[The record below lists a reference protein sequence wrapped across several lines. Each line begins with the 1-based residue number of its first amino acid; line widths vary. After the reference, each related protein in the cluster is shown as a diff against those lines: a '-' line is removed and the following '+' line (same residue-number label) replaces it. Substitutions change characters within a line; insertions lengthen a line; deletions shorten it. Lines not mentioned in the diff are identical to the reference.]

1 MKNKHRIK
9 QGLSLLLAGGIA
21 LTNLGAALPAF
32 AEDAAATPETASA
45 ATPETAEANVP
56 TPNLSQ
62 ITENLYD
69 DLPDAP
75 TGSYLGSMGLPV
87 ATGETKIGISA
98 WVSDLYDGVDAHMDA
113 DALNADENTV
123 TIGKTPGTDYAIV
136 PLLAQVEYPA
146 DGAVSEI
153 ILPDGVELLSYL
165 STDYEPIPA
174 DEQEQAEILHQTYS
188 EQSAAATGLYVKA
201 SADFT
206 AQLVYTDSDG
216 SSQSKAIQVQISE
229 DVTPTQMY
237 ADTGDDGI
245 AAYAA
250 GPTPPYT
257 TGKITSIAK
266 EGGTW
271 LIWFN
276 GQEAYCCS
284 HGLNGQPK
292 GCPTYSYL
300 LESFNTQF
308 IGGLSFGYSYNN
320 QRRNLNGNATNIR
333 FNLETAGNLIDGVEH
348 LFFSP
353 SKSDKPY
360 YTIFGIPYAQYF
372 RTDLSVSRKIMLG
385 GVTALVGH
393 IYGGV
398 AMAYGNS
405 SSVPFDRQFYC
416 GGSNGMRGWTPR
428 TLGQGSVPDPHGS
441 FPVQTG
447 DVKLEANL
455 ELRFPVW
462 GIVHG
467 ATFFDLG
474 NVWYIRQNPSEYSD
488 DAVFHFDRFYKQLGF
503 NTGLGLRFDIKF
515 AVLRLDW
522 GIQLHNPN
530 NPAGERWIH
539 DFKWK
544 NTALN
549 FGVGY
554 PF

>member
-45 ATPETAEANVP
+45 ATPETAEANVS

-62 ITENLYD
+62 ITENLYN

-153 ILPDGVELLSYL
+153 ILPDDVELLSYL

-174 DEQEQAEILHQTYS
+174 DDREQTEILHQTYS

-216 SSQSKAIQVQISE
+216 SSQSKSIHVQISE
-229 DVTPTQMY
+229 DAAPTQMY

-250 GPTPPYT
+250 GPTPPYA

-292 GCPTYSYL
+292 GCPTYSFSHVSR
-300 LESFNTQF
+300 LEPGQYTPGNHYANQVN
-308 IGGLSFGYSYNN
+308 IWGGLGQLSLDMTPDEVRLLDNSKCILFIRGERPVIDLKYN
-320 QRRNLNGNATNIR
+320 LLKHPNIR
-333 FNLETAGNLIDGVEH
+333 YTEDGGAAPYDYTAADNARDDLPGAPENYELLDMDDFLPAEAAEM
-348 LFFSP
+348 
-353 SKSDKPY
+353 KP
-360 YTIFGIPYAQYF
+360 TIQ
-372 RTDLSVSRKIMLG
+372 R
-385 GVTALVGH
+385 
-393 IYGGV
+393 
-398 AMAYGNS
+398 
-405 SSVPFDRQFYC
+405 
-416 GGSNGMRGWTPR
+416 
-428 TLGQGSVPDPHGS
+428 
-441 FPVQTG
+441 
-447 DVKLEANL
+447 
-455 ELRFPVW
+455 
-462 GIVHG
+462 
-467 ATFFDLG
+467 
-474 NVWYIRQNPSEYSD
+474 IRRS
-488 DAVFHFDRFYKQLGF
+488 
-503 NTGLGLRFDIKF
+503 T
-515 AVLRLDW
+515 
-522 GIQLHNPN
+522 
-530 NPAGERWIH
+530 
-539 DFKWK
+539 
-544 NTALN
+544 
-549 FGVGY
+549 
-554 PF
+554 